1 MFDCVRLSPRRLAL
15 VKPPTVRRGRSRVR
29 RIAVAVTPES
39 GDSRLFVRR
48 STGLVREA
56 SALDATIFNAVFSAP
71 VGATLAIGVL
81 WALSAF
87 PGADPVWATIIA
99 VVLNVPILIMMAL
112 LASSMPRT
120 GGDYVWV
127 SRILSPPLAMISNF
141 AAALSAM
148 IGATFWARF
157 FPVFALGPVLVG
169 LGVLFDNQTMV
180 DWGTSFQTDNL
191 WIFLGGLAM
200 IVAMTLIL
208 ISGIKTTFRWQNAFW
223 IIATIGTFVA
233 FIAFLV
239 GNNADFTANFNELN
253 AQFGGGTTDD
263 VIAAAGTAGLTADAG
278 NLDATLPAVFAIMV
292 FMMWNW
298 WSVYLSGELKSGSD
312 RRRQL
317 TVMFGG
323 LLWDGVFIV
332 LGLILFFKV
341 IPYDLAAALN
351 SGTEAYVI
359 PSGPWYQ
366 FLASLVQNIGILAV
380 IILGSFLFWSLPA
393 MVGNTFMPIRSVFAW
408 SFDRL
413 LPEKLAEVN
422 ERTHSPVPAILL
434 VMTLVTAMLAWSVL
448 STDFFTWL
456 ALGVEAGVVCVVIVG
471 IAAIMFPSRRP
482 DLYQASPANVSV
494 GGIPVLYI
502 VAPLAILVMLFLVWL
517 TVTYPALALAGN
529 PDNLWQIPAFMGM
542 IVVIGLVLYYVAK
555 AVRSS
560 QGIDVDLVYKELPP
574 E

>member
-1 MFDCVRLSPRRLAL
+1 
-15 VKPPTVRRGRSRVR
+15 
-29 RIAVAVTPES
+29 VAVNPES
-39 GDSRLFVRR
+39 GESRLFVRR

-81 WALSAF
+81 WTLSAF

-99 VVLNVPILIMMAL
+99 VVINIPVLIMMAL

-169 LGVLFDNQTMV
+169 LGVLFDNQTLV

-200 IVAMTLIL
+200 IIAMTLIL
-208 ISGIKTTFRWQNAFW
+208 VSGIKTTFRWQNTFW
-223 IIATIGTFVA
+223 IIATVGTFVA

-239 GNNADFTANFNELN
+239 GNTADFTANFNQLN
-253 AQFGGGTTDD
+253 AQFGGGTTED
-263 VIAAAGTAGLTADAG
+263 VIAAAGTAGVTPDAG

-292 FMMWNW
+292 FLMWNW

-312 RRRQL
+312 RRRQM

-332 LGLILFFKV
+332 LGLILFFNV
-341 IPYDLAAALN
+341 IPYDLATALN
-351 SGTEAYVI
+351 SGTDAYAI
-359 PSGPWYQ
+359 PTGPWYQ

-380 IILGSFLFWSLPA
+380 VILGSFLFWSLPA

-434 VMTLVTAMLAWSVL
+434 VMGLVTAMLAWSVL

-456 ALGVEAGVVCVVIVG
+456 ALGVEAGVVCVIIVA
-471 IAAIMFPSRRP
+471 IAAILFPTRRP
-482 DLYQASPANVSV
+482 DLYQASPANVKFL
-494 GGIPVLYI
+494 GFPLLYL

-517 TVTYPALALAGN
+517 TVTYPGLALAGN

-542 IVVIGLVLYYVAK
+542 IVVVGLVLYYGAK
-555 AVRSS
+555 FVRRG

>member
-1 MFDCVRLSPRRLAL
+1 VEVNPE
-15 VKPPTVRRGRSRVR
+15 PGGGR
-29 RIAVAVTPES
+29 I
-39 GDSRLFVRR
+39 FVRR

-99 VVLNVPILIMMAL
+99 VVLNIPVLIMMAL

-157 FPVFALGPVLVG
+157 FPVFALGPILVG
-169 LGVLFDNQTMV
+169 LGVFFDNKTLV
-180 DWGTSFQTDNL
+180 EWGTNFQTDNL
-191 WIFLGGLAM
+191 WIFLGGAVM
-200 IVAMTLIL
+200 IVAITLIL
-208 ISGIKTTFRWQNAFW
+208 IAGVRTTFRWQNTFW

-233 FIAFLV
+233 FLALLV
-239 GNNADFTANFNELN
+239 GNTADFTSNFNELN
-253 AQFGGGTTDD
+253 GKFGGGTAAD
-263 VIAAAGTAGLTADAG
+263 VLTAAGTSGVSPDLG
-278 NLDATLPAVFAIMV
+278 NLDATLPTVFAIMV

-298 WSVYLSGELKSGSD
+298 WSVYLSGELKSAAD
-312 RRRQL
+312 RGRQL

-332 LGLILFFKV
+332 IGLLLFFKV
-341 IPYDLAAALN
+341 VPYDLATALN
-351 SGTEAYVI
+351 SAPDGYAI

-366 FLASLVQNIGILAV
+366 FLAALVQNIPVLAV

-408 SFDRL
+408 AFDRL
-413 LPEKLAEVN
+413 LPEKFAEVN

-434 VMTLVTAMLAWSVL
+434 VMGLVTAMLAWSVL

-456 ALGVEAGVVCVVIVG
+456 ALGVEAGVVCIVIVG
-471 IAAIMFPSRRP
+471 IAAIAFPSRRP
-482 DLYQASPANVSV
+482 DLYQASPANVRFA
-494 GGIPVLYI
+494 GIPVLYI
-502 VAPLAILVMLFLVWL
+502 VAPLSIVVMLFLVYL

-529 PDNLWQIPAFMGM
+529 LDNLWQIPAFMGM
-542 IVVIGLVLYYVAK
+542 IVVIGLVLYYGAK
-555 AVRSS
+555 MVRSS
-560 QGIDVDLVYKELPP
+560 QGVDVDLVYRELPP